1 MFIYCLLKV
10 SVVEVTKRA
19 LVLSVLRG
27 MGPAGAMETV
37 SGREGGGVS
46 INR

>member
-1 MFIYCLLKV
+1 MA
-10 SVVEVTKRA
+10 VTMLA

-27 MGPAGAMETV
+27 MGPAGVMETV
-37 SGREGGGVS
+37 PGQEGGVVS